1 MKKVLVVYYS
11 LDGATE
17 MIAQKIALTLEAD
30 VAEIKP
36 IKDFNPK
43 GFIKYLMGGYQVMR
57 KQKPELITLKIDYN
71 KYDLIFI
78 GTPVWAGSFTP
89 AIRTLIDSNLFT
101 NKKVYF
107 FFTHGGGNNHVLE
120 DAKKIIEKNNSF
132 GGGLGFLNVKKNIGN
147 RVSAAQQWATKIID
161 EEYEK

>member
-30 VAEIKP
+30 VTEIKP
-36 IKDFNPK
+36 IKDLNPK

-57 KQKPELITLKIDYN
+57 KQKPELTPLKIDYN

-107 FFTHGGGNNHVLE
+107 FFTHGGGNNHILE
-120 DAKKIIEKNNSF
+120 DAKMIIEKNNSF
-132 GGGLGFLNVKKNIGN
+132 CGGLGFLNVKKNLGN
-147 RVSAAQQWATKIID
+147 RLNAAQQWATSIID
-161 EEYEK
+161 EEYKK